1 MKNPGGIDEESLAL
15 FLKATSGTIP
25 IPVSNR
31 VNHPQVPPPPLPVQ
45 SLLDEHYAL
54 TESIDAPISVDHALD
69 GGDEPVFLRHGI
81 PRSVLRKLRRA
92 HWVAQDALD
101 LHGLNREQAR
111 VALAEFLKRNHRLGH
126 RCVRVI
132 HGKGLGSPGKEA
144 VLKAK
149 VKTWLAFRDDVLAYC
164 QAPARLGGSG
174 ALLVLL
180 KG

>member
-1 MKNPGGIDEESLAL
+1 MKNAGGIDEESLAL
-15 FLKATSGTIP
+15 FLRATAGATP
-25 IPVSNR
+25 MPASNR
-31 VNHPQVPPPPLPVQ
+31 VDHCPPPPPPLPIQ

-54 TESIDAPISVDHALD
+54 RESIDAPISVDQTLD
-69 GGDEPVFLRHGI
+69 AGDEPVFLRHGI
-81 PRSVLRKLRRA
+81 PQSVLRKLRRA
-92 HWVAQDALD
+92 DWVAQDVLD

-111 VALAEFLKRNHRLGH
+111 VALTEFLTRCQRRGH

-149 VKTWLAFRDDVLAYC
+149 VRTWLSMRSDVLAYC
-164 QAPARLGGSG
+164 QAPGRLGGSG

-180 KG
+180 RG